1 MSINRVS
8 FTIREF
14 VNREVYVNA
23 SHLVDE
29 LIKIRSNGSIC
40 RQLSKNP
47 FLDYS
52 MLEEFDFDNI
62 DWPTDK
68 ETDEPVEVFEWWLV
82 SGFMGRKLLEK
93 KELIIKSGNLTIW
106 GRTTTGQ
113 HMQLD
118 SVIEDIY
125 NEIH

>member
-14 VNREVYVNA
+14 INREVYVNA
-23 SHLVDE
+23 SHLITDVINVRC
-29 LIKIRSNGSIC
+29 LNGHLKRS
-40 RQLSKNP
+40 
-47 FLDYS
+47 
-52 MLEEFDFDNI
+52 LEDFDFDNI

-68 ETDEPVEVFEWWLV
+68 ETGDPVEVFEWWIV
-82 SGFMGRKLLEK
+82 SSFMGRKLLEK
-93 KELIIKSGNLTIW
+93 EELIIKSGTLTIW

-125 NEIH
+125 DEIH

>member
-14 VNREVYVNA
+14 VNREVYVCA
-23 SHLVDE
+23 SHLIEE
-29 LIKIRSNGSIC
+29 LIEVRTNGGIC
-40 RQLSKNP
+40 RALSKREMYNH
-47 FLDYS
+47 LK
-52 MLEEFDFDNI
+52 EFDLDNI

-68 ETDEPVEVFEWWLV
+68 ETGDSVEVFEWWIV
-82 SGFMGRKLLEK
+82 SSFMGRKLLEK
-93 KELIIKSGNLTIW
+93 EELIIKCGNLTIW

-113 HMQLD
+113 HITMD

-125 NEIH
+125 DEIH